1 MSRSSS
7 EGLIFHLTK
16 LLCANKSWFHLIKVF
31 GTVTV
36 FLGPRTFCK
45 FHVRQDEISTTREV
59 PSMTRYAQ
67 SFTKQIAA
75 LLPGTHRT
83 FFVGLLLLLFA
94 GSASAQVSTA
104 SVNGVVRDPSGAV
117 IPGATIVLQ
126 NTATSVQHQSVS
138 NSSGAYVILDITP
151 GRYTLQANAPGFNPQ
166 KVAAFVLAVDQT
178 ATLNFSLVIGSQTE
192 AVTVDATAAQLNVSG
207 ASLGTVIETKQVNDL
222 PLNGRNFTALLSL
235 TPGVVPIMTGQSGG
249 MSGSGGFGAA
259 VAIGSDYSFPS
270 INGQTNRSDFFLMD
284 GLYNYGAI
292 ESTYAI
298 SPIIDAIQEFKVVSH
313 TDDAE
318 YGSVLG
324 GVVNIV
330 TKSGTN
336 ELHGSGWE
344 YVRNT
349 IFDARPYFLP
359 ATTPKPAFHQNQF
372 GGSIGGPVVIPKL
385 YNGRNKSF
393 FFGAYQAYR
402 YSIPENNLILV
413 PTDAELAGN
422 EADNNQLPIYNPFQ
436 TTGNPDGTFSRPA
449 FAGNQIPS
457 NLIDQRMVA
466 YAKFIFPSA
475 GPCLLSSNGT
485 CTANA
490 LDPTPLTQQQ
500 NEFDIRG
507 DQSFGTKDTGW
518 FRYSFINSTVNSS
531 GGLPGLLTDHEIKAR
546 NWGGSFVH
554 TFSPTQILQVQY
566 ARTTVS
572 DDSATRFTQS
582 TSDIISTI
590 GFSNAFA
597 SGFAGANGGSL
608 LPGPGISG
616 FANGGESID
625 NTPKATDSHEI
636 RGSYTKIMGNHEIKF
651 GAGFDSVN
659 FASPLSQIGL
669 SFTTPQT
676 ANPSAT
682 NSTGDALSSF
692 LLNVPSGASR
702 RNVDETERPG
712 GLMSI
717 FLQDSWKAS
726 PRLTLNYGLRY
737 DYPFLP
743 AYGTNATIGK
753 EGGPETGDMDWGT
766 GNYIIQKLP
775 PPCSVRG
782 FAPCIPGDGTLP
794 AHVLVSPNGKIS
806 HNVHTNLGPR
816 FGFAYKVDDKTVVHG
831 AYGIVFDDWAAVTQ
845 MAQNIEGSWP
855 DIGQQIASSLTN
867 VPTTAQTTPNVTSQ
881 NPFNASGSGLF
892 PPATP
897 FTSNQWFYDPHIK
910 NPYSEQ
916 WNFGV
921 QRQLSGSL
929 ALRVDY
935 VGSESHRTNVGG
947 QYNTALTPGPGDPQ
961 SRAPYPYSIPTFYDR
976 SVGNGNYNAL
986 QVQLDKRYTNGFSYQ
1001 VAYTWSKSM
1010 TEDDGWFG
1018 VEGTVVQDAYHPG
1031 ASYGLSGT
1039 NIPHVF
1045 VVNSLYEIP
1054 VGKGK
1059 RFSTGNRFVD
1069 YVVGN
1074 WQINNIFTWR
1084 NGQAFTVTDSNDIAN
1099 IGNTGYEWA
1108 DRVGDPHLS
1117 HKTIAKWF
1125 NTAAFAV
1132 PAQYTFG
1139 NAGRNSMQSQ
1149 RLINLDSSVIRSF
1162 PFWREDR
1169 IEFRA
1174 EGFNIMNHTVFGG
1187 PQSDISNTSFG
1198 VVTSQANSNRQ
1209 LQLSG
1214 KIIF

>member
-1 MSRSSS
+1 M
-7 EGLIFHLTK
+7 
-16 LLCANKSWFHLIKVF
+16 
-31 GTVTV
+31 
-36 FLGPRTFCK
+36 
-45 FHVRQDEISTTREV
+45 
-59 PSMTRYAQ
+59 PSYAQ
-67 SFTKQIAA
+67 SLARQIAA
-75 LLPGTHRT
+75 LLPVAHKTC
-83 FFVGLLLLLFA
+83 FLGLLLLLIA
-94 GSASAQVSTA
+94 GPAKAQVSTA
-104 SVNGVVRDPSGAV
+104 SVNGVIRDPNGAV

-126 NTATSVQHQSVS
+126 NTATSVVHQSVS
-138 NSSGAYVILDITP
+138 NNSGAYAILDITP
-151 GRYTLQANAPGFNPQ
+151 GPYTIQASATGFNPQ

-178 ATLNFSLVIGSQTE
+178 ATLNFSLAVGSQTE
-192 AVTVDATAAQLNVSG
+192 AVTVDATAAQLDLTG

-222 PLNGRNFTALLSL
+222 PLNGRNFTALLAL

-249 MSGSGGFGAA
+249 MSGNGGFGAA
-259 VAIGSDYSFPS
+259 VAIGSDYSFPA
-270 INGQTNRSDFFLMD
+270 INGQTNRSNFYLMD

-298 SPIIDAIQEFKVVSH
+298 APIIDAIQEFKVVSH

-336 ELHGSGWE
+336 EFHGSGWE

-349 IFDARPYFLP
+349 VFDARNYFLP
-359 ATTPKPAFHQNQF
+359 AATPKPAFHQNQF

-393 FFGAYQAYR
+393 FFGAYQGYR
-402 YSIPENNLILV
+402 YSTPQNNLILV

-422 EADNNQLPIYNPFQ
+422 EADNNQLQIYNPFQ
-436 TTGNPDGTFSRPA
+436 TTPTIDINGQPNFTRPA

-457 NLIDQRMVA
+457 NLIDPRMVA
-466 YAKFIFPSA
+466 YAKFVFPA
-475 GPCLLSSNGT
+475 PGPCLQFGGGGT

-490 LDPTPLTQQQ
+490 IDATPLTQKQ

-507 DQSFGTKDTGW
+507 DQSFGTKDTAW

-531 GGLPGLLTDHEIKAR
+531 GGLPGLLTDHEIDAR

-554 TFSPTQILQVQY
+554 IFSPTQILQVQY

-572 DDSATRFTQS
+572 DNSATRFTKS
-582 TSDIISTI
+582 TADIISTI
-590 GFSNAFA
+590 GFSDAFA
-597 SGFAGANGGSL
+597 SGFAGANGGAL

-616 FANGGESID
+616 YGNGGESID
-625 NTPKATDSHEI
+625 DNPKATDSQEV
-636 RGSYTKIMGNHEIKF
+636 RGSYTRIMGNHEIKF
-651 GAGFDSVN
+651 GAGFDTVN
-659 FASPLSQIGL
+659 FASPLAQIGL
-669 SFTTPQT
+669 NFSTPQT
-676 ANPSAT
+676 GNTSIIDPVTHKPVS
-682 NSTGDALSSF
+682 NGDALASF
-692 LLNVPSGASR
+692 LLNAPSGASR

-712 GLMSI
+712 GLLSV
-717 FLQDSWKAS
+717 FLQDSWKAT

-743 AYGTNATIGK
+743 AYGTNANIGK
-753 EGGPETGDMDWGT
+753 QGGPETGDMDWGT
-766 GNYIIQKLP
+766 GTYIIQKLP
-775 PPCSVRG
+775 PSCDSRG

-794 AHVLVSPNGKIS
+794 AHVIVSPNGKIS
-806 HNVHTNLGPR
+806 HNVNSNLGPR

-867 VPTTAQTTPNVTSQ
+867 VPTTTQLTPNVTSQ

-935 VGSESHRTNVGG
+935 VGSGSHRTNVGG
-947 QYNTALTPGPGDPQ
+947 QYNTALTPGPGTPQ

-976 SVGNGNYNAL
+976 SIGNGSYNAL
-986 QVQLDKRYTNGFSYQ
+986 QVVLDKRYTNGFSYQ

-1010 TEDDGWFG
+1010 AEDDGWFG

-1084 NGQAFTVTDSNDIAN
+1084 NGQNFTVKDSNDIAN
-1099 IGNTGYEWA
+1099 IGNSGYEWA

-1117 HKTIAKWF
+1117 HKTTSKWF

-1139 NAGRNSMQSQ
+1139 NVGRNTMQSQ
-1149 RLINLDSSVIRSF
+1149 RWINLDSSVIRSF

-1174 EGFNIMNHTVFGG
+1174 EGFNILNHPVFGG
-1187 PQSDISNTSFG
+1187 PQNDISNTNFG
-1198 VVTSQANSNRQ
+1198 AVTSQANSPRQ